1 MSARHHHEHD
11 DYWGDYSDSLGS
23 LEEDAAEERAERERL
38 ARIERSIENGY
49 KANNGDVHGRF
60 NEYVDVTTMRADIEF
75 LVARVRALRG
85 AA

>member
-23 LEEDAAEERAERERL
+23 IEEDRAAEREERERL
-38 ARIERSIENGY
+38 ERIDRSIQSGY
-49 KANNGDVHGRF
+49 KANNGKVSGRF
-60 NEYVDVTTMRADIEF
+60 LEYVDITTMRADLQF
-75 LVARVRALRG
+75 LLERVRALRG